1 MPVSPG
7 VKMELPMKK
16 LSSLKVVHFA
26 FTFVITMLCIYEL
39 FQPSLRAE
47 IFRSAPST
55 TLFVC
60 VWLLLLVDYVFLL
73 LDFRALSVTKSDY
86 NELYSAV
93 YADQASGLPNRFS
106 CDVMIDKYSGSS
118 LPAELSCVIVNLTS
132 LFEIND
138 RLGHAEGN
146 RALREFSSIISSAAV
161 SLCFVGRNGGNK
173 FLAIFEQGGRVEIDS
188 FLALLRAKVDSYN
201 AHNPDAALVYSVG
214 CALNREE
221 NCSVINKLI
230 STANRRAESK

>member
-1 MPVSPG
+1 
-7 VKMELPMKK
+7 MKK
-16 LSSLKVVHFA
+16 LSSLKVIHFA
-26 FTFVITMLCIYEL
+26 FTLVITLLCIYEL
-39 FQPSLRAE
+39 FQPQLRAGV
-47 IFRSAPST
+47 FRSAPT
-55 TLFVC
+55 TALFAC
-60 VWLLLLVDYVFLL
+60 VWVLLLVDYVFLL

-86 NELYSAV
+86 NDLYNAV

-106 CDVMIDKYSGSS
+106 CDVMIDKYSEGS

-146 RALREFSSIISSAAV
+146 RALREFSSLISAAAV

-173 FLAIFEQGGRVEIDS
+173 FLAIFEQGSREKIDA
-188 FLALLRAKVDSYN
+188 FLALLRARVDSYN
-201 AHNPDAALVYSVG
+201 AKNPDAALVYSVG
-214 CALNREE
+214 CALNSEE

-230 STANRRAESK
+230 STANRRAE

>member
-1 MPVSPG
+1 MPVLDG
-7 VKMELPMKK
+7 RGMEFPMKK

-26 FTFVITMLCIYEL
+26 FTFVLTLLCIYEL

-47 IFRSAPST
+47 IFRSVPST
-55 TLFVC
+55 ALFFC
-60 VWLLLLVDYVFLL
+60 VWALLLVDYVFLL
-73 LDFRALSVTKSDY
+73 LDFRALSVMKSDY
-86 NELYSAV
+86 NELYNAV

-106 CDVMIDKYSGSS
+106 CDVMIDKYSAGA

-132 LFEIND
+132 LFDIND

-146 RALREFSSIISSAAV
+146 RALRAFSSLISASAV

-173 FLAIFEQGGRVEIDS
+173 FLAIFEQGGREKIDA
-188 FLALLRAKVDSYN
+188 FLSLLRARVDDYN
-201 AHNPDAALVYSVG
+201 AANPDAALVYTVG
-214 CALNREE
+214 CALNSEE
-221 NCSVINKLI
+221 HCAVINKLI